1 MKVAIIGAGWAG
13 LAAAVQA
20 TQAGHRTTVFEA
32 THAYGGRARALRGL
46 KNDVKD
52 RLLPDGSSATLDN
65 GQHILIGA
73 YTDTLAL
80 MRQVGIDPAA
90 VLLDSPMTLMFVD
103 GLGLKFKDW
112 PTPLDALGGILGAR
126 GWSLADKT
134 SLLRA
139 AIGWR
144 LMGFTC
150 AATLSVADLCSGL
163 SPKVNTELI
172 EPLCVSALN
181 TPADRASAQVFLR
194 VLRDA
199 LFGQQG
205 GSRLLL
211 PKVDLS
217 ALFPDAAAAWLQQHG
232 GEVRLGKRVQTLH
245 RQSDLAGATQ
255 GGRLAGSWTVNG
267 EAFDAVI
274 LATSAS
280 SAAQALLNKS
290 KSASESV
297 ASQMRHWAA
306 MCHALRSEAIATVY
320 AWAPDARLAQ
330 PMLALRSTAQHPAQF
345 VFDRAQLGGP
355 GGLLAFVV
363 SAAEGDRA
371 TLESQV
377 LAQAKAQLGLTLQT
391 VQTVVE
397 KRATF
402 ACTPALQRPPT
413 HITPGLLACGDY
425 VDGPY
430 PATLEGAVR
439 SGIAAANALNTFRVI

>member
-1 MKVAIIGAGWAG
+1 LKVAVIGAGWAG
-13 LAAAVQA
+13 LAAAVHA
-20 TQAGHRTTVFEA
+20 TQAGHTTTVFEA
-32 THAYGGRARALRGL
+32 TNAYGGRARALKGS
-46 KNDVKD
+46 KNDVKS
-52 RLLPDGSSATLDN
+52 RCLPDGSPVTLDN

-80 MRQVGIDPAA
+80 MRQVGIDPDA
-90 VLLDSPMTLMFVD
+90 VLLNLPMTLMFAD

-112 PTPLDALGGILGAR
+112 PTPLDALGGILSAR
-126 GWSLADKT
+126 GWSLNDKT

-139 AIGWR
+139 AVGWR
-144 LMGFTC
+144 LQRFTC
-150 AATLSVADLCSGL
+150 AATLSVAELCRGL
-163 SPKVNTELI
+163 TPKINAELI

-199 LFGQQG
+199 LFGEQG

-211 PKVDLS
+211 PKLDLS
-217 ALFPDAAAAWLQQHG
+217 ALFPDAAAAWLQEHG
-232 GEVRLGKRVQTLH
+232 GQLQLGKRVHTLQ
-245 RQSDLAGATQ
+245 RQGDSPGEKQ
-255 GGRLAGSWTVNG
+255 GSRLAAGWSVDNEG
-267 EAFDAVI
+267 FDAVI

-280 SAAQALLNKS
+280 NAALSLTNSSKLATESLAIQMRQWATLCQAL
-290 KSASESV
+290 
-297 ASQMRHWAA
+297 RF
-306 MCHALRSEAIATVY
+306 EAIATVY

-330 PMLALRSTAQHPAQF
+330 PMLTLRSSAPHPAQF

-355 GGLLAFVV
+355 AGLLAFVV
-363 SAAEGDRA
+363 SAAQGDRA
-371 TLESQV
+371 TLETQV
-377 LAQAKAQLGLTLQT
+377 LAQARAQLGLALQAI
-391 VQTVVE
+391 QTVVE

-425 VDGPY
+425 VEGPY

-439 SGIAAANALNTFRVI
+439 SGIAAASALGAGRMV

>member
-1 MKVAIIGAGWAG
+1 MKVAIVGAGWAG

-20 TQAGHRTTVFEA
+20 TQAGHSTTVFEA
-32 THAYGGRARALRGL
+32 THAYGGRARGL
-46 KNDVKD
+46 KGLKSGLHDGC
-52 RLLPDGSSATLDN
+52 LPDGSPVTLDN

-80 MRQVGIDPAA
+80 MRQVGIDPDA
-90 VLLDSPMTLMFVD
+90 VLLNLPMTLMFAD

-112 PTPLDALGGILGAR
+112 PTPLDALGGILSAR

-144 LMGFTC
+144 LKGFTC
-150 AATLSVADLCSGL
+150 SEALSVADLCRRL
-163 SPKVNTELI
+163 TPKINAELI

-205 GSRLLL
+205 GSHLLL

-232 GEVRLGKRVQTLH
+232 GQMRLGQRVQTLQ
-245 RQSDLAGATQ
+245 RQSDSPGERQ
-255 GGRLAGSWTVNG
+255 GGGLAEGWLVDG
-267 EAFDAVI
+267 EGFDAVI

-280 SAAQALLNKS
+280 NASLALINIEHLATKSIAFQIQQWATLCQAL
-290 KSASESV
+290 
-297 ASQMRHWAA
+297 QF
-306 MCHALRSEAIATVY
+306 EAIATVY
-320 AWAPDARLAQ
+320 AWAPDARLPQ
-330 PMLALRSTAQHPAQF
+330 PMLTLRSNAQYPAQF

-355 GGLLAFVV
+355 AGLLAFVV

-371 TLESQV
+371 SLETQV
-377 LAQAKAQLGLTLQT
+377 LAQAQTQLGLTLQA

-402 ACTPALQRPPT
+402 ACTPGLQRPPT

-425 VDGPY
+425 VAGPY

-439 SGIAAANALNTFRVI
+439 SGIAAAQGLCT